1 MMDFLFWGFYF
12 PVIKILTLILLP
24 IPKVRERIAF
34 EKRNDWQGFLKT
46 GQKADLAFEF
56 SSEGEYQ
63 QAASLI
69 QDALADGKKIE
80 IVYFSPSVEK
90 AMTELAG
97 KYPLQLK
104 VLRYPL
110 LTLTHSH
117 SFSHWVTSDTLVLV
131 RYDFLPEFLVWS
143 RKPQHK
149 LKILWV
155 SFKKDRLKG
164 RRPSFYKMLFL
175 TRGKK
180 LFFASHK
187 EASFG
192 KLLNLS
198 GDVYDFRIEQ
208 IHRRILA
215 RLEKFAQSFTLH
227 SELLKKLNPKRVIM
241 GNAWVSDLALI
252 KNIPKD
258 ISCLIV
264 PHRLDLIPD
273 FKSTLKSMN
282 LDFQEI
288 TTETQ
293 SLEEK
298 QIYILNRKGLLC
310 ELYHDFDKAYVGG
323 GFEKSVHSLLEP
335 LVAGSKQISCG
346 PQNHRSTEFD
356 LAQDLGHLKEIQ
368 SPKDFLEWLESDA
381 LKPDVLA
388 LQSILKQYAR
398 MKEELFHAK
407 E

>member
-1 MMDFLFWGFYF
+1 MDFLFWGFYF
-12 PVIKILTLILLP
+12 PLIKVLTFILSP

-34 EKRNDWQGFLKT
+34 ERRNDWQGFLKT
-46 GQKADLAFEF
+46 GEKADLAFEF

-69 QDALADGKKIE
+69 QDSLEAGKKIE

-90 AMTELAG
+90 AMTDLAG

-110 LTLTHSH
+110 LTLSLSH
-117 SFSHWVTSDTLVLV
+117 SFSHWITSDTLVLV

-143 RKPQHK
+143 RKPHHK
-149 LKILWV
+149 LNILWV

-164 RRPSFYKMLFL
+164 RKPSFYKMLFL
-175 TRGKK
+175 NRATK
-180 LFFASHK
+180 LFFASHQ

-192 KLLNLS
+192 KILNLS

-208 IHRRILA
+208 IHRRILS
-215 RLEKFAQSFTLH
+215 RLEKYAQSFVLYPD
-227 SELLKKLNPKRVIM
+227 LMKKLSPIRVIM

-252 KNIPKD
+252 RNIPKH

-273 FKSTLKSMN
+273 FKETLKSMN
-282 LDFQEI
+282 LGFQEI
-288 TTETQ
+288 TIDTTEI
-293 SLEEK
+293 EDK

-356 LAQDLGHLKEIQ
+356 LAQDLGHLKEIHTPQ
-368 SPKDFLEWLESDA
+368 DFLHWLESDA
-381 LKPDVLA
+381 VKPDVLA
-388 LQSILKQYAR
+388 LQSILKQYSR
-398 MKEELFHAK
+398 MKEELVHVK